1 MTSSTLSESRW
12 DQTAALQ
19 NVGGCLEDLKD
30 LLALSLEQ
38 SPSLVAKIAVAVQ
51 RHDADDLYLAAHT
64 LKSSLQLFVM
74 EPSGEIAAS
83 LELAGRTRQWESCP
97 QLLQQLQQSLDE
109 LNPEIHAFLEA

>member
-1 MTSSTLSESRW
+1 MTLSTLSDSRW
-12 DQTAALQ
+12 DQAAALQ

-38 SPSLVAKIAVAVQ
+38 SPQLTARIAAAIQ

-74 EPSGEIAAS
+74 EPCGEIAAS
-83 LELAGRTRQWESCP
+83 LELAGRTKQWESCP
-97 QLLQQLQQSLDE
+97 ELVQQLQQSLDE
-109 LNPEIHAFLEA
+109 LTPAIRSFVEA